1 MPNTKMMILLFMGFM
16 SIIGFVLMGLDKA
29 KAKKGAWR
37 IPEKTL
43 LGTALLGGGAGI
55 WLGMEI
61 FHHKTKHWY
70 FKYGVPV
77 ICILEILAVLFV
89 NVNISIGLLDF

>member
-1 MPNTKMMILLFMGFM
+1 MPKINLIIFICIAFMNIVGF
-16 SIIGFVLMGLDKA
+16 ILMGVDKA
-29 KAKKGAWR
+29 KAKRGVWR

-43 LGTALLGGGAGI
+43 LGTAILGGGAGV
-55 WLGMEI
+55 WLGMKF

-77 ICILEILAVLFV
+77 ICILEIVAVLYLMFKFSTG
-89 NVNISIGLLDF
+89 IIDF

>member
-1 MPNTKMMILLFMGFM
+1 MPEMMRYIFIWMAFA
-16 SIIGFVLMGLDKA
+16 SIIGFLLMGIDKSKA
-29 KAKKGAWR
+29 KRGVWR

-43 LGTALLGGGAGI
+43 LGTAFLGGGAGV

-70 FKYGVPV
+70 FKYGVPA
-77 ICILEILAVLFV
+77 IALLEF
-89 NVNISIGLLDF
+89 IGVCYVFTP

>member
-1 MPNTKMMILLFMGFM
+1 MG
-16 SIIGFVLMGLDKA
+16 VDKA

-37 IPEKTL
+37 ISEKTL
-43 LGTALLGGGAGI
+43 LGTAFLGGGAGV

-77 ICILEILAVLFV
+77 ICILEILAVLYFKF
-89 NVNISIGLLDF
+89 NFSIGIVDF

>member
-1 MPNTKMMILLFMGFM
+1 MSKIEMYIFMWMAFI
-16 SIIGFVLMGLDKA
+16 SIIGFILMGVDKA

-43 LGTALLGGGAGI
+43 LGTAFLGGGAGV

-61 FHHKTKHWY
+61 FRHKTKHWY

-77 ICILEILAVLFV
+77 ICILEILAVLCFKF
-89 NVNISIGLLDF
+89 NFSH